1 MRTTRDVSRN
11 MLNSQSREFAEECRR
26 QSRLIEKDPHEQDM
40 LHWLEQA
47 ADTDGWGVL
56 EE

>member
-1 MRTTRDVSRN
+1 

-26 QSRLIEKDPHEQDM
+26 QSRLIKKDPHEQEM